1 MYWPLGTAEAFEQ
14 GVPNTLDLAYKEA
27 ILRREEREEHD
38 LDNPAAGDLDIEES
52 PDAEPADDAHV
63 QDNGNIL
70 GLRVARAG
78 HVLVT
83 ITRRTLTVWQVK
95 VECNI
100 SGVALCTS

>member
-14 GVPNTLDLAYKEA
+14 GVPDALDLADKEA
-27 ILRREEREEHD
+27 ILRREEREEREERD
-38 LDNPAAGDLDIEES
+38 LDNPVAGDLDIKES
-52 PDAEPADDAHV
+52 PDAEPAGDAHA
-63 QDNGNIL
+63 QDDGNIL

-95 VECNI
+95 V
-100 SGVALCTS
+100 